1 MLWQVYCHRFQGGP
15 TRLVLNAKANRKNL
29 RRHSL
34 LHDLTGPKV
43 SQAQYGLVNRPSL
56 SAVLDVK

>member
-1 MLWQVYCHRFQGGP
+1 
-15 TRLVLNAKANRKNL
+15 
-29 RRHSL
+29 L